1 MFIEASIVFSLIWSF
16 GTLLDERGRIE
27 LDRRIKEKIEP
38 LKTDFVTF

>member
-16 GTLLDERGRIE
+16 GTLLDERGRAE
-27 LDRRIKEKIEP
+27 LDRKIKEKIEP

>member
-16 GTLLDERGRIE
+16 GTLLDERGRNE